1 MATTNE
7 IVQAYVAAWNEGD
20 EAKRRASLDRAWAD
34 DGRYTDPMADA
45 PGRDALVALISQFQQ
60 QMPGASLAATSG
72 TDLHHGR
79 LRFGWKLT
87 APDGSTAMEGI
98 DIGQLAE
105 DGRLKSITGFFG
117 PLPVAT

>member
-7 IVQAYVAAWNEGD
+7 IVQAYMTAWNEPD
-20 EAKRRASLDRAWAD
+20 ETSRRQLLEKAWAD
-34 DGRYTDPMADA
+34 DGRYTDPMSDA
-45 PGRDALVALISQFQQ
+45 PGRDALVTLISQFQQ

-72 TDLHHGR
+72 IDEHHGR

-87 APDGSTAMEGI
+87 APDGSTGMEGI